1 MIAYIWYFTAYSFF
15 GYLFEKAF
23 AFATQAKRRVRKCFA
38 MLPLCPVY
46 GFSMCL
52 IAATDSV
59 THALPAARIL
69 WGGFLATAVEY
80 VMHVYYERSLGV
92 RFWDYS
98 TLHGNIKGRVCLL
111 FSVVWGVLSAVS
123 MEYIHPI
130 LRAYFGTAP
139 LLPTLILTAVLLF
152 DARIS
157 AQILRATHDTE
168 ALAWRR
174 VASFQFKSG
183 G

>member
-1 MIAYIWYFTAYSFF
+1 MSAYIWYFTAYSFF

-80 VMHVYYERSLGV
+80 AMHVYYEHALGV

-98 TLHGNIKGRVCLL
+98 PRFANINGRVCLV
-111 FSVVWGVLSAVS
+111 FSLVWGVLSAIS
-123 MEYIHPI
+123 MEFIHPS
-130 LRAYFGTAP
+130 LSFYFAHAP
-139 LLPTLILTAVLLF
+139 LFPTLILAAVLIF